1 RWFGR
6 FEVGAEVEGY
16 SGNPP
21 GFDAWRFVDRVSGRP
36 YLAPRFSRDAAR
48 PQMSEREPPDP
59 LAQLG
64 ERINRARSERIRREP
79 AVGDRSALQ
88 QGISFGLRIGIEL
101 VVAIG
106 VATGLGWAIDHW
118 LGTRPWGIIVLFFL
132 GVAAGM
138 LNVYR
143 AVSGISTPVGFR
155 RPDTDNSGARAR
167 PDAWD
172 DDEN

>member
-1 RWFGR
+1 
-6 FEVGAEVEGY
+6 
-16 SGNPP
+16 
-21 GFDAWRFVDRVSGRP
+21 
-36 YLAPRFSRDAAR
+36 
-48 PQMSEREPPDP
+48 MSEEPSDA
-59 LAQLG
+59 LKRLG
-64 ERINRARSERIRREP
+64 ERIDKARAEHVPRQP
-79 AVGDRSALQ
+79 VAVDRSALQ
-88 QGISFGLRIGIEL
+88 SGLGLGFRIGIEL
-101 VVAIG
+101 VVAIA
-106 VATGLGWAIDHW
+106 VATALGWAIDRW

-155 RPDTDNSGARAR
+155 RPDGANAAAGAR

>member
-1 RWFGR
+1 
-6 FEVGAEVEGY
+6 
-16 SGNPP
+16 
-21 GFDAWRFVDRVSGRP
+21 
-36 YLAPRFSRDAAR
+36 
-48 PQMSEREPPDP
+48 MSEGRPPDP
-59 LAQLG
+59 LVGLG
-64 ERINRARSERIRREP
+64 ERIDRARGERVVVQP

-88 QGISFGLRIGIEL
+88 QGLGLGLRIGIEL

-106 VATGLGWAIDHW
+106 VATGLGWAIDRW

-143 AVSGISTPVGFR
+143 AVSGISTPVGYR
-155 RPDTDNSGARAR
+155 RPGEDGPAPR
-167 PDAWD
+167 PSQDAWD